1 MPRGAAIDFFCRASW
16 RPGHKNWSN
25 HIQFEISLNVPLCI
39 VLLGKLLNVYKNP
52 LILHP
57 DMLYNVILIKKKVHI
72 G

>member
-1 MPRGAAIDFFCRASW
+1 MPRGEAIDLFCRASW
-16 RPGHKNWSN
+16 RAGHKNN
-25 HIQFEISLNVPLCI
+25 HIQFEISLNVPICI

-57 DMLYNVILIKKKVHI
+57 DMLFNVILIKKKVYI